1 MRWRKGWGRAA
12 RPARA
17 PTARALTPTT
27 LSTSLQAKRRRQ
39 FECSQDKAKRKVKEV
54 RMRRSKKYQYNQITA
69 EDAYPSMEPAP
80 FAEFFAPTTDAFVGP
95 MTGRRD

>member
-1 MRWRKGWGRAA
+1 
-12 RPARA
+12 
-17 PTARALTPTT
+17 
-27 LSTSLQAKRRRQ
+27 
-39 FECSQDKAKRKVKEV
+39 
-54 RMRRSKKYQYNQITA
+54 MRRSKKYQYNQITA